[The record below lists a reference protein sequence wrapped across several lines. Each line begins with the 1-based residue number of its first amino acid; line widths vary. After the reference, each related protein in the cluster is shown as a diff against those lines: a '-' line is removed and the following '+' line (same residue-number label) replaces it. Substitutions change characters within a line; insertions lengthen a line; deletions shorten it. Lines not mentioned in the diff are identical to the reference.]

1 MIMKNLS
8 TILGS
13 ISLVAVII
21 LYVLFF
27 TGKKDTSVS
36 DKSDVESIALP
47 EAKGGIVYLNIDSV
61 LNNYDLYSDIQSDLQ
76 KKLKTSE
83 AQLAS
88 KESALRKDMEDFQ
101 YKIDR
106 QLITRAEAEKL
117 QKVLMQKEQSL
128 YQLQNNLQVELAE
141 SEQVAHRKVLN
152 SIMEYLAGLEEADEY
167 QFILGTTFGGNILYA
182 NEDLNITKAVVNGI
196 NVKYNKEKDDE
207 E

>member
-207 E
+207 D